1 MGMSVF
7 EPGRTAANLTADF
20 EAIDSGHHNIEYSQV
35 KYLSIKQC
43 EGRIARV
50 ATRDGKPS
58 RSSTCLRRSATSTS
72 SSHTNIFAWFISMGE
87 ILS

>member
-1 MGMSVF
+1 M
-7 EPGRTAANLTADF
+7 TADF

-50 ATRDGKPS
+50 ATRDGK
-58 RSSTCLRRSATSTS
+58 TLTFEHMLEKVGDLDLIIAY
-72 SSHTNIFAWFISMGE
+72 
-87 ILS
+87 